1 MKIQAYIFIYTYTK
15 WNTHAA
21 IYASAIYINHT
32 REKTK
37 AYTQFDDNDNTN
49 KLLKPVKI
57 SKTK

>member
-1 MKIQAYIFIYTYTK
+1 MKH
-15 WNTHAA
+15 THAA
-21 IYASAIYINHT
+21 IYASAINIINIYIYISHN
-32 REKTK
+32 RKKTK

>member
-1 MKIQAYIFIYTYTK
+1 MKH
-15 WNTHAA
+15 THAA
-21 IYASAIYINHT
+21 IYATAINIIYIYIFHT
-32 REKTK
+32 TEMKKTK